1 VFYDVTAGD
10 MDVNCTGSHDCYRP
24 SGENGVLSTSDSSDK
39 PAFSAATGWDF
50 ATGIGTL
57 NAYNL
62 VFSKDW

>member
-1 VFYDVTAGD
+1 
-10 MDVNCTGSHDCYRP
+10 MDVNCTGSHNCYRP
-24 SGENGVLSTSDSSDK
+24 SGANGVLSTSDSSYK

-62 VFSKDW
+62 VYSKDW